1 MGFDAAAE
9 ELASPKSKAAGV
21 ILASDVSAKTEKEVR
36 FAAGK
41 AGREVVKAD
50 FSMDDAKETV
60 GKRVGVFVILDGG
73 LYGSIKKHIVTP

>member
-1 MGFDAAAE
+1 MGFDAAVG

-21 ILASDVSAKTEKEVR
+21 ILASDVSDKTEKEVR

-41 AGREVVKAD
+41 SDREVIKAD

-73 LYGSIKKHIVTP
+73 LYGSVKKHIVTP

>member
-1 MGFDAAAE
+1 MGFDAAVE

-36 FAAGK
+36 FAAEKYGSEVTK
-41 AGREVVKAD
+41 AE
-50 FSMDDAKETV
+50 FSMDDAKSAV